1 MQDRNQD
8 IDRGFRREVPNSHPW
23 RLALNDEVHARPYQ
37 TLQAPQRASYL
48 AMLAEPAEREGEY
61 AHVAELCLRYGC
73 EPPPPEARYF
83 VADCGAF
90 RLRWE
95 RHGEFSSYTVF
106 EAGAGGE
113 PFAQPAANALPPQ
126 WLAALPGSVIVA
138 AHVALLPGAEGHPDI
153 ESISAHFSGNT
164 LAGAQVADGGAA
176 AFTDFRIHEDG
187 FSRFLLLDRGM
198 GRRRAGRVLQ
208 RLLEIETY
216 RMFALLAFPLAR
228 EVGTKLAAAERD
240 LAGITEQMVTQGP
253 ADEPGLLDRLTK
265 LAAAV
270 ESAVAASSYRFG
282 AARAYYGL
290 VGQRIAELRE
300 QRIPGIQTIDEFMQ
314 RRLAPAMSTC
324 ESVARR
330 QAELSERVARASDL
344 LRTRV
349 DITREMQNQELL
361 ASMNR
366 RARLQL
372 RLQETVEGL
381 SVAAI
386 TYYLVGLVG
395 YAAKAFKAA
404 GYAVEPDLVMGLALP
419 LVALLAALGMRYVRR
434 SVAKEGRR
442 S

>member
-1 MQDRNQD
+1 MILPANHP
-8 IDRGFRREVPNSHPW
+8 RRIE
-23 RLALNDEVHARPYQ
+23 LNDEVHARPYQ

-48 AMLAEPAEREGEY
+48 ALLAEPAEREREY
-61 AHVAELCLRYGC
+61 AHVGELCARYGC
-73 EPPPPEARYF
+73 QPPPPEASYF
-83 VADCGAF
+83 VADCGGF

-106 EAGAGGE
+106 QGGAGGE
-113 PFAQPAANALPPQ
+113 PFAQPAIHALPPE
-126 WLAALPGSVIVA
+126 WVAALPGNLIVA
-138 AHVALLPGAEGHPDI
+138 AHVALLPGAEAQPDI
-153 ESISAHFSGNT
+153 EAIAPYFSGNT
-164 LAGAQVADGGAA
+164 LAGAQIADGGAT
-176 AFTDFRIHEDG
+176 AFTDFRIHQDG
-187 FSRFLLLDRGM
+187 FCRFLLLDRGM

-228 EVGTKLAAAERD
+228 EVGARLAAAERD
-240 LAGITEQMVTQGP
+240 LAGITELMVTQAS
-253 ADEPGLLDRLTK
+253 ADDPGLLDRLTK

-270 ESAVAASSYRFG
+270 ASELAAGSYRFG
-282 AARAYYGL
+282 AARAYYRL
-290 VGQRIAELRE
+290 VGHRIAELRE
-300 QRIPGIQTIDEFMQ
+300 QRIPGIQTIAEFMQ

-330 QAELSERVARASDL
+330 QDELSERVARASDL

-349 DITREMQNQELL
+349 DIVREMQNQELL

-381 SVAAI
+381 SVVAI

-395 YAAKAFKAA
+395 YAAKAFKSA
-404 GYAVEPDLVMGLALP
+404 GHAVDPDIAMGVAIP
-419 LVALLAALGMRYVRR
+419 LVALLAAVGIRYVRR
-434 SVAKEGRR
+434 SVAKEDRR

>member
-1 MQDRNQD
+1 VNL
-8 IDRGFRREVPNSHPW
+8 PSSHP
-23 RLALNDEVHARPYQ
+23 RRIALNDEVHSRPYH
-37 TLQAPQRASYL
+37 TLQVPQRASYL
-48 AMLAEPAEREGEY
+48 AMLAQPAEREQEY
-61 AHVAELCLRYGC
+61 AHVAGLCARYGC
-73 EPPPPEARYF
+73 QPPPPEANFYA
-83 VADCGAF
+83 ADCGAF

-106 EAGAGGE
+106 EPAGGGE
-113 PFAQPAANALPPQ
+113 PFAQPAVDSLPSE
-126 WLAALPGSVIVA
+126 WVAGLPGSLIVA
-138 AHVALLPGAEGHPDI
+138 AHVALLPGTGTLPDV
-153 ESISAHFSGNT
+153 EAISANFAGNT
-164 LAGAQVADGGAA
+164 LVGAQLADGSAA

-198 GRRRAGRVLQ
+198 GRRRAGRLLQ

-216 RMFALLAFPLAR
+216 RMFALLALPLAR
-228 EVGTKLAAAERD
+228 EAGARLAVAERD
-240 LAGITEQMVTQGP
+240 LAEITELMVTQGS

-270 ESAVAASSYRFG
+270 ERELAAGSYRFG

-290 VGQRIAELRE
+290 VKQRISELRE

-314 RRLAPAMSTC
+314 RRLAPAMNTC
-324 ESVARR
+324 VSVARR
-330 QAELSERVARASDL
+330 QTELSERVARASDL

-349 DITREMQNQELL
+349 DIVREMQNQELL

-386 TYYLVGLVG
+386 TYYLVSLVG
-395 YAAKAFKAA
+395 YAAKAFKSA
-404 GYAVEPDLVMGLALP
+404 GFAVEPDIAMGWSIP
-419 LVALLAALGMRYVRR
+419 VVALLAAVGIRYVRR
-434 SVAKEGRR
+434 SVAKEQRR

>member
-1 MQDRNQD
+1 MMLPQSDPLRA
-8 IDRGFRREVPNSHPW
+8 
-23 RLALNDEVHARPYQ
+23 ALNDEVHARPYQ
-37 TLQAPQRASYL
+37 ALQAPVRASYL
-48 AMLAEPAEREGEY
+48 ALQGPPAERAREY
-61 AHVAELCLRYGC
+61 AHVAELCARHGC
-73 EPPPPEARYF
+73 APPPPEASYF

-106 EAGAGGE
+106 AAGAGGE
-113 PFAQPAANALPPQ
+113 PFAQAALEALPPQ
-126 WLAALPGSVIVA
+126 WVAALPGSLLVG
-138 AHVALLPGAEGHPDI
+138 AHVALLPGAAADFDI
-153 ESISAHFSGNT
+153 EAIAPHFAGNT
-164 LAGAQVADGGAA
+164 LVGAQVADGGAA
-176 AFTDFRIHEDG
+176 AFTDFRIHADG
-187 FSRFLLLDRGM
+187 CSRFLLLDYGM
-198 GRRRAGRVLQ
+198 GSRRAGRMLQ

-216 RMFALLAFPLAR
+216 RMFALLALPLAR
-228 EVGTKLAAAERD
+228 AAGPRLAAAEGE
-240 LAGITEQMVTQGP
+240 LAGITALMVQQSP
-253 ADEPGLLDRLTK
+253 ADEPALLDRLTR

-270 ESAVAASSYRFG
+270 ESGVAASSYRFG

-290 VGQRIAELRE
+290 VRQRIAELRE
-300 QRIPGIQTIDEFMQ
+300 QRIVGIQTIDEFMQ

-349 DITREMQNQELL
+349 DIVREMQNQELL

-395 YAAKAFKAA
+395 HVAQAFKSA
-404 GYAVEPDLVMGLALP
+404 GYAVDPDLIMGAAIP
-419 LVALLAALGMRYVRR
+419 LVALLAAVGIRYVRR
-434 SVAKEGRR
+434 SVVKESRR
-442 S
+442 G

>member
-1 MQDRNQD
+1 
-8 IDRGFRREVPNSHPW
+8 VTLPTSHPQ
-23 RLALNDEVHARPYQ
+23 RVELNDEVHARPYQ
-37 TLQAPQRASYL
+37 ALQAPQRASYL
-48 AMLAEPAEREGEY
+48 AMLAEPGEREREC
-61 AHVAELCLRYGC
+61 AHVAELCSRHGC
-73 EPPPPEARYF
+73 RPPPSDARYY

-106 EAGAGGE
+106 AAGAGAE
-113 PFAQPAANALPPQ
+113 PFAQAAVHALPPE
-126 WLAALPGSVIVA
+126 WLAALPGNLIVA
-138 AHVALLPGAEGHPDI
+138 AHVALLPAGEGPVDI
-153 ESISAHFSGNT
+153 EAISQHFSGNT
-164 LAGAQVADGGAA
+164 LAGAQVADGAAA
-176 AFTDFRIHEDG
+176 AFTDFRIHPDG

-216 RMFALLAFPLAR
+216 RMFALLALPLAR
-228 EVGTKLAAAERD
+228 EVGAKLAVAERD
-240 LAGITEQMVTQGP
+240 LAGITELMVTQES

-270 ESAVAASSYRFG
+270 ESALAASSYRFG

-290 VGQRIAELRE
+290 VRHRIAELRE

-330 QAELSERVARASDL
+330 QSELSERVARASDL

-349 DITREMQNQELL
+349 DIVREMQNQELL

-395 YAAKAFKAA
+395 YAAKALKTA
-404 GYAVEPDLVMGLALP
+404 GYAVDPDIAMGVSIP
-419 LVALLAALGMRYVRR
+419 LVALLAAIGIGYVRR
-434 SVAKEGRR
+434 SVSKEHRR

>member
-1 MQDRNQD
+1 MTLPQ
-8 IDRGFRREVPNSHPW
+8 SHPW
-23 RLALNDEVHARPYQ
+23 RIALNDEVHARPYQ
-37 TLQAPQRASYL
+37 VLQAPQRASYL

-61 AHVAELCLRYGC
+61 AHVSELCLRYGR

-83 VADCGAF
+83 VVDCGAF

-106 EAGAGGE
+106 EDGGGE
-113 PFAQPAANALPPQ
+113 PFAQPAADALPPQ
-126 WLAALPGSVIVA
+126 WLAALPGSLIVA
-138 AHVALLPGAEGHPDI
+138 AHVALLPGAEGQQDI

-176 AFTDFRIHEDG
+176 AFTDFRIHQDG

-228 EVGTKLAAAERD
+228 EVGAKLATAERD
-240 LAGITEQMVTQGP
+240 LAGITERMVTQNP
-253 ADEPGLLDRLTK
+253 ADEPALLDRLTR

-270 ESAVAASSYRFG
+270 ESELAASSYRFG

-290 VGQRIAELRE
+290 VRHRIAELRE
-300 QRIPGIQTIDEFMQ
+300 QRIPGIQTINEFMQ

-349 DITREMQNQELL
+349 DIVRELQNQELL

-395 YAAKAFKAA
+395 HVAKALKSA
-404 GYAVEPDLVMGLALP
+404 GYGVNPDITMGLAIP
-419 LVALLAALGMRYVRR
+419 LVALLAAVGIRYVRR
-434 SVAKEGRR
+434 SVAKESRR

>member
-1 MQDRNQD
+1 MLPPAHP
-8 IDRGFRREVPNSHPW
+8 RRV
-23 RLALNDEVHARPYQ
+23 ALNDEVHARPYQ

-48 AMLAEPAEREGEY
+48 AMLAQAAEREREY
-61 AHVAELCLRYGC
+61 AHVAELCARYGC
-73 EPPPPEARYF
+73 EPPPPEASYF

-106 EAGAGGE
+106 EDGAGGE
-113 PFAQPAANALPPQ
+113 PFAQPAADALPPQ
-126 WLAALPGSVIVA
+126 WVATLPGRLIVA
-138 AHVALLPGAEGHPDI
+138 AHVALLPGAETHPQI
-153 ESISAHFSGNT
+153 EAISPHFAGNT
-164 LAGAQVADGGAA
+164 LVGAQVADGGAA
-176 AFTDFRIHEDG
+176 AFTDFRIHPDG

-228 EVGTKLAAAERD
+228 EVGARLAVAERELAA
-240 LAGITEQMVTQGP
+240 ITELMVTQTA
-253 ADEPGLLDRLTK
+253 ADEPGLLDRLTR

-270 ESAVAASSYRFG
+270 ESALAASSYRFG

-290 VGQRIAELRE
+290 VRHRIAELRE

-349 DITREMQNQELL
+349 DIVREMQNQELL

-395 YAAKAFKAA
+395 YAAKALKSA
-404 GYAVEPDLVMGLALP
+404 GYAIDPDIAMGVAIP
-419 LVALLAALGMRYVRR
+419 LVALLAAVGICYVRR
-434 SVAKEGRR
+434 SVAKENRR
-442 S
+442 SRAGAGVSPNL

>member
-1 MQDRNQD
+1 
-8 IDRGFRREVPNSHPW
+8 
-23 RLALNDEVHARPYQ
+23 
-37 TLQAPQRASYL
+37 
-48 AMLAEPAEREGEY
+48 
-61 AHVAELCLRYGC
+61 
-73 EPPPPEARYF
+73 
-83 VADCGAF
+83 
-90 RLRWE
+90 
-95 RHGEFSSYTVF
+95 
-106 EAGAGGE
+106 
-113 PFAQPAANALPPQ
+113 
-126 WLAALPGSVIVA
+126 VA
-138 AHVALLPGAEGHPDI
+138 AHVALLPGAEARPDI
-153 ESISAHFSGNT
+153 DAISPHFSGNT

-228 EVGTKLAAAERD
+228 EVGARLAAAERD
-240 LAGITEQMVTQGP
+240 LAGITELMVTQGS

-270 ESAVAASSYRFG
+270 ESSVAASSYRFG

-290 VGQRIAELRE
+290 VMHRIAELRE

-349 DITREMQNQELL
+349 DIVREMQNHELL

-395 YAAKAFKAA
+395 YAAKALKSA
-404 GYAVEPDLVMGLALP
+404 GYAVDPEIAMGVAIP
-419 LVALLAALGMRYVRR
+419 LVALLAALGIGYVRR
-434 SVAKEGRR
+434 TVTKEHRR

>member
-1 MQDRNQD
+1 M
-8 IDRGFRREVPNSHPW
+8 ILPASHP
-23 RLALNDEVHARPYQ
+23 RRVELNDEVHARPYQ
-37 TLQAPQRASYL
+37 ALQAPQRASHL
-48 AMLAEPAEREGEY
+48 AMLAQPTEREREY
-61 AHVAELCLRYGC
+61 AHVADLCRRHGC
-73 EPPPPEARYF
+73 QPPPSAASYY

-106 EAGAGGE
+106 VDGAGAE
-113 PFAQPAANALPPQ
+113 PFAQPAADALPAQ
-126 WLAALPGSVIVA
+126 WLAALPGSLIVA
-138 AHVALLPGAEGHPDI
+138 AHVALLPGGEGPADI
-153 ESISAHFSGNT
+153 DAISRHFSGNT
-164 LAGAQVADGGAA
+164 LAGAQVADGAAA
-176 AFTDFRIHEDG
+176 AFADFRIHPDG

-228 EVGTKLAAAERD
+228 EVGARLAAAERD
-240 LAGITEQMVTQGP
+240 LAGITELMVTQGA
-253 ADEPGLLDRLTK
+253 ADEPGLLDRLTR

-290 VGQRIAELRE
+290 VEQRIGELRE

-330 QAELSERVARASDL
+330 QGELSERVARASDL

-349 DITREMQNQELL
+349 DIVREMQNQELL

-395 YAAKAFKAA
+395 YAAKALKSA
-404 GYAVEPDLVMGLALP
+404 GLAVDPDIAVGVSIP
-419 LVALLAALGMRYVRR
+419 LVALLAAFGIRYVRR
-434 SVAKEGRR
+434 TVTKESRR
-442 S
+442 G

>member
-1 MQDRNQD
+1 V
-8 IDRGFRREVPNSHPW
+8 ILPPGHPQ
-23 RLALNDEVHARPYQ
+23 RSTLNDEVHARPYQ
-37 TLQAPQRASYL
+37 ALQAPQRASYL
-48 AMLAEPAEREGEY
+48 AMLAPPEQREREF
-61 AHVAELCLRYGC
+61 AHVAALCARYAC
-73 EPPPPEARYF
+73 APPSPEASYF

-106 EAGAGGE
+106 EAGAGAE
-113 PFAQPAANALPPQ
+113 PFAQPAAQALPPA
-126 WLAALPGSVIVA
+126 WVAALPGNLLVA
-138 AHVALLPGAEGHPDI
+138 AHVALLPGTAAHPDI
-153 ESISAHFSGNT
+153 EAISQHFSGNT
-164 LAGAQVADGGAA
+164 LAGAEVADGGAA
-176 AFTDFRIHEDG
+176 AFTDFRIHPDG

-216 RMFALLAFPLAR
+216 RMFALLAFPVAR
-228 EVGTKLAAAERD
+228 EAAATLAVAERD
-240 LAGITEQMVTQGP
+240 LAGITEQMVAQNA
-253 ADEPGLLDRLTK
+253 ADEPRLLDRLTR

-270 ESAVAASSYRFG
+270 ESALAASSYRFG

-290 VGQRIAELRE
+290 VKHRIAELRE
-300 QRIPGIQTIDEFMQ
+300 QRIPGLQTIDEFMQ

-349 DITREMQNQELL
+349 DIVREMQNQELL

-395 YAAKAFKAA
+395 YAAKALKSA
-404 GYAVEPDLVMGLALP
+404 GYAVDPDIAMGIAIP
-419 LVALLAALGMRYVRR
+419 VVALLAAVGIRYVRR
-434 SVAKEGRR
+434 SLAKEHRR

>member
-1 MQDRNQD
+1 M
-8 IDRGFRREVPNSHPW
+8 ILPASHP
-23 RLALNDEVHARPYQ
+23 RRIELNDEVHARPYQ

-48 AMLAEPAEREGEY
+48 AMLADAAEREREY
-61 AHVAELCLRYGC
+61 AHVGELCARYGC
-73 EPPPPEARYF
+73 QPPPPQASYF
-83 VADCGAF
+83 AADCGDF

-95 RHGEFSSYTVF
+95 RHGEFSSYTVLV
-106 EAGAGGE
+106 AGAGDA
-113 PFAQPAANALPPQ
+113 PFAQPAVSALPPE
-126 WLAALPGSVIVA
+126 WMAALPGKLIVA
-138 AHVALLPGAEGHPDI
+138 AHVALLPGAGAEADI
-153 ESISAHFSGNT
+153 EAIAPHFAGNT
-164 LAGAQVADGGAA
+164 LAGAQMADGGAA
-176 AFTDFRIHEDG
+176 AFTDFRIHADG

-208 RLLEIETY
+208 RLLELETY
-216 RMFALLAFPLAR
+216 RMFALLALPLAR
-228 EVGTKLAAAERD
+228 EVGARLAAAESE
-240 LAGITEQMVTQGP
+240 LAGITGLMVKQSP
-253 ADEPGLLDRLTK
+253 ADEPALLDRLTR

-270 ESAVAASSYRFG
+270 ESEVAASSYRFG

-290 VGQRIAELRE
+290 VRQRIAELRE
-300 QRIPGIQTIDEFMQ
+300 QRIVGIQTIDEFMQ

-349 DITREMQNQELL
+349 DIVREMQNQELL

-395 YAAKAFKAA
+395 YAAKALKSA
-404 GYAVEPDLVMGLALP
+404 GYAVDPDIAMGVSIP
-419 LVALLAALGMRYVRR
+419 LVALLAAVGIGYVRR
-434 SVAKEGRR
+434 SVTREHGR

>member
-1 MQDRNQD
+1 M
-8 IDRGFRREVPNSHPW
+8 V
-23 RLALNDEVHARPYQ
+23 LNDEVHSRPYH
-37 TLQAPQRASYL
+37 TLQVPQRASFL
-48 AMLAEPAEREGEY
+48 AMLAQPAEREQEY
-61 AHVAELCLRYGC
+61 AHVAGLCARYGC
-73 EPPPPEARYF
+73 QPPPPEANFYA
-83 VADCGAF
+83 ADCGAF

-106 EAGAGGE
+106 EPAVGGE
-113 PFAQPAANALPPQ
+113 PFALAAVNSLPPE
-126 WLAALPGSVIVA
+126 WVAGLPGSLVVA
-138 AHVALLPGAEGHPDI
+138 AHVALMPGGANPPDI
-153 ESISAHFSGNT
+153 EAVSAHFSGNT
-164 LAGAQVADGGAA
+164 LVGALLADGSAA

-187 FSRFLLLDRGM
+187 YSRFLLLDRGM
-198 GRRRAGRVLQ
+198 GRRRAGRLLQ

-216 RMFALLAFPLAR
+216 RMFALLALPLAR
-228 EVGTKLAAAERD
+228 ETGARLAAAERD
-240 LAGITEQMVTQGP
+240 LAGITELMVTQGS

-270 ESAVAASSYRFG
+270 ERELAAGSYRFG

-290 VGQRIAELRE
+290 VKQRIAELRE

-314 RRLAPAMSTC
+314 RRLAPAMNTC

-330 QAELSERVARASDL
+330 QTELSERVARASDL

-349 DITREMQNQELL
+349 DIVREMQNQELL

-386 TYYLVGLVG
+386 TYYLVSLVG
-395 YAAKAFKAA
+395 YVAKASKAA
-404 GYAVEPDLVMGLALP
+404 GLAVDPDIAMGWSIP
-419 LVALLAALGMRYVRR
+419 VVALLAAVGIRYVRR
-434 SVAKEGRR
+434 SVAKEHSRR
-442 S
+442 

>member
-1 MQDRNQD
+1 MTLP
-8 IDRGFRREVPNSHPW
+8 RGDPRRA
-23 RLALNDEVHARPYQ
+23 ALNDEVHARPYQ
-37 TLQAPQRASYL
+37 TLQAPLRASYL
-48 AMLAEPAEREGEY
+48 ALLAQPGEREREY
-61 AHVAELCLRYGC
+61 AHVAELCSRHGC
-73 EPPPPEARYF
+73 QPPLPDASYF
-83 VADCGAF
+83 VAECGAF

-106 EAGAGGE
+106 TAGEGGE
-113 PFAQPAANALPPQ
+113 PFAQPAANALPPE
-126 WLAALPGSVIVA
+126 WVAALPGSLIVA
-138 AHVALLPGAEGHPDI
+138 AHVALLPAAQAELEI
-153 ESISAHFSGNT
+153 ETIAPHFAGNT
-164 LAGAQVADGGAA
+164 LAGAQLADGSAL
-176 AFTDFRIHEDG
+176 AFTDFRIHQDG
-187 FSRFLLLDRGM
+187 YSRFLLLDRGM
-198 GRRRAGRVLQ
+198 GGRRAGRVLQ

-216 RMFALLAFPLAR
+216 RMFALLALPLAR
-228 EVGTKLAAAERD
+228 ELGPKLAAAERE
-240 LAGITEQMVTQGP
+240 LAGITELMVTQGP
-253 ADEPGLLDRLTK
+253 ADEPGLLDRLTR

-270 ESAVAASSYRFG
+270 ESALAASSYRFG

-290 VGQRIAELRE
+290 VKQRIAELRE

-314 RRLAPAMSTC
+314 RRLAPAMNTC

-349 DITREMQNQELL
+349 DIVREMQNQELL

-395 YAAKAFKAA
+395 HVAEAFKAA
-404 GYAVEPDLVMGLALP
+404 GYALEPAIVMGAAIP
-419 LVALLAALGMRYVRR
+419 LVALLAAVGIRYVRR
-434 SVAKEGRR
+434 SAAKESRR
-442 S
+442 G

>member
-1 MQDRNQD
+1 ML
-8 IDRGFRREVPNSHPW
+8 PASHP
-23 RLALNDEVHARPYQ
+23 RRAALNDEVHARPYQ
-37 TLQAPQRASYL
+37 MLQAPQRASYL
-48 AMLAEPAEREGEY
+48 AMLAEPAEREREY
-61 AHVAELCLRYGC
+61 AHVARLCARYGC
-73 EPPPPEARYF
+73 QPPPPEASYF
-83 VADCGAF
+83 VADCGDF
-90 RLRWE
+90 SLRWE

-113 PFAQPAANALPPQ
+113 PFAQPAISALPPE
-126 WLAALPGSVIVA
+126 WVSTLPGSLIVA
-138 AHVALLPGAEGHPDI
+138 AHVALMPAAEGQPDV
-153 ESISAHFSGNT
+153 EAISAHFSGNT

-176 AFTDFRIHEDG
+176 AFTDFRIHHDG
-187 FSRFLLLDRGM
+187 YSRILLLDRGM

-216 RMFALLAFPLAR
+216 RMFALLTFPLAR
-228 EVGTKLAAAERD
+228 EVGARLAAAERD
-240 LAGITEQMVTQGP
+240 LAGITELMVTQGS

-270 ESAVAASSYRFG
+270 ESELAASSYRFG

-349 DITREMQNQELL
+349 DIVREMQNQELL

-395 YAAKAFKAA
+395 YAAKGMKAA
-404 GYAVEPDLVMGLALP
+404 GWLLEPDLVMAVSIP
-419 LVALLAALGMRYVRR
+419 IVAVIAALGIRYVRR
-434 SVAKEGRR
+434 AIVRGKGVQ
-442 S
+442 

>member
-1 MQDRNQD
+1 MNLPQ
-8 IDRGFRREVPNSHPW
+8 SHPA
-23 RLALNDEVHARPYQ
+23 RIALNDEVHARPYQ
-37 TLQAPQRASYL
+37 ELKAPLRASYL
-48 AMLAEPAEREGEY
+48 AMLAEPAEREGEQ
-61 AHVAELCLRYGC
+61 AHVSELCLRYGR
-73 EPPPPEARYF
+73 EPPPPQARYF
-83 VADCGAF
+83 VVDCGAF

-106 EAGAGGE
+106 EDGAGGE

-126 WLAALPGSVIVA
+126 WLASLPGSLIVA
-138 AHVALLPGAEGHPDI
+138 AHVALLPGGEQQPDI
-153 ESISAHFSGNT
+153 ESVSAHFSGNT

-176 AFTDFRIHEDG
+176 AFTDFRIHHDG
-187 FSRFLLLDRGM
+187 FSRFLLLDHGM
-198 GRRRAGRVLQ
+198 GRRRAGRILQ

-228 EVGTKLAAAERD
+228 EVGVKLAADERD
-240 LAGITEQMVTQGP
+240 LADITGQMVTQGP
-253 ADEPGLLDRLTK
+253 ADEPGLLDRLTR
-265 LAAAV
+265 LAATV
-270 ESAVAASSYRFG
+270 ERELAASSYRFG
-282 AARAYYGL
+282 AARAYYRL
-290 VGQRIAELRE
+290 VQQRIAELRE
-300 QRIPGIQTIDEFMQ
+300 QRITGIQTMDEFMQ

-349 DITREMQNQELL
+349 DIAREMQNQELL

-395 YAAKAFKAA
+395 YAAEALKAA
-404 GYAVEPDLVMGLALP
+404 GQAVEPNIVKGVALP
-419 LVALLAALGMRYVRR
+419 VVALLAVVGIRYVRR
-434 SVAKEGRR
+434 SVARESRR

>member
-1 MQDRNQD
+1 MMLPPVDP
-8 IDRGFRREVPNSHPW
+8 RRV
-23 RLALNDEVHARPYQ
+23 ALNDEVHARPYQ

-48 AMLAEPAEREGEY
+48 AMRMEPAEREREY
-61 AHVAELCLRYGC
+61 AHVAELCGRFGC
-73 EPPPPEARYF
+73 EPPPTEASYF
-83 VADCGAF
+83 VADCGGF

-113 PFAQPAANALPPQ
+113 PFAQPAVNALPPE
-126 WLAALPGSVIVA
+126 WVAGLPGSLIVA
-138 AHVALLPGAEGHPDI
+138 AHVALLPGAEGLPNI
-153 ESISAHFSGNT
+153 EAISPHFGGNT
-164 LAGAQVADGGAA
+164 LVGAQVADGGAA
-176 AFTDFRIHEDG
+176 AFTDFRIHQDG
-187 FSRFLLLDRGM
+187 YSRFLLLDNGM

-228 EVGTKLAAAERD
+228 EVGVKLAAAERD
-240 LAGITEQMVTQGP
+240 LAGITGQMVTQGS
-253 ADEPGLLDRLTK
+253 AEEPGLLDRLTQ

-270 ESAVAASSYRFG
+270 EKELAASSYRFG

-290 VGQRIAELRE
+290 VRHRIAELRE
-300 QRIPGIQTIDEFMQ
+300 QRIPGIQTIDEFME

-349 DITREMQNQELL
+349 DIVREMQNQELL

-381 SVAAI
+381 SIAAI

-395 YAAKAFKAA
+395 YAAKAFKSA
-404 GYAVEPDLVMGLALP
+404 GYAVDVEISMGVAIP
-419 LVALLAALGMRYVRR
+419 LVALLAAFGIRYVRR
-434 SVAKEGRR
+434 SVAKEDRR
-442 S
+442 R

>member
-1 MQDRNQD
+1 M
-8 IDRGFRREVPNSHPW
+8 ILPPSHP
-23 RLALNDEVHARPYQ
+23 RRAVLNDEVHARPYQ
-37 TLQAPQRASYL
+37 ALQAPQRASHL
-48 AMLAEPAEREGEY
+48 ALLAQPAEREREY
-61 AHVAELCLRYGC
+61 AHVAELCARHGC
-73 EPPPPEARYF
+73 QPPPPEASYF

-95 RHGEFSSYTVF
+95 RHGEFSSYAVF
-106 EAGAGGE
+106 QDGAGGE
-113 PFAQPAANALPPQ
+113 PFVQPAIDALPPQ
-126 WLAALPGSVIVA
+126 WVAALPGSLVVA
-138 AHVALLPGAEGHPDI
+138 AHVALLPGADAQADI
-153 ESISAHFSGNT
+153 EAIAPHFSGNT
-164 LAGAQVADGGAA
+164 LVGAQVADGGAA
-176 AFTDFRIHEDG
+176 AFTDFRIHQDG

-216 RMFALLAFPLAR
+216 RMFALLALPLAR
-228 EVGTKLAAAERD
+228 EAGAKLAAGEGE
-240 LAGITEQMVTQGP
+240 LAGITELMVNQNP
-253 ADEPGLLDRLTK
+253 ADEPALLDRITK

-270 ESAVAASSYRFG
+270 ESELAAGSYRFG

-290 VGQRIAELRE
+290 VRHRIAELRE

-330 QAELSERVARASDL
+330 QSELSERVARASDL

-349 DITREMQNQELL
+349 DIVREMQNQELL

-366 RARLQL
+366 RARVQL

-395 YAAKAFKAA
+395 HVAKALKSA
-404 GYAVEPDLVMGLALP
+404 GYAVDPDITMGAAIP
-419 LVALLAALGMRYVRR
+419 LVALLAAVGIRYVRR
-434 SVAKEGRR
+434 SVVKESRR
-442 S
+442 D

>member
-1 MQDRNQD
+1 M
-8 IDRGFRREVPNSHPW
+8 ILPASHP
-23 RLALNDEVHARPYQ
+23 RRIELNDEVHARPYQ

-48 AMLAEPAEREGEY
+48 AMLAAPAEREREY
-61 AHVAELCLRYGC
+61 AHVGELCVRYGGQ
-73 EPPPPEARYF
+73 PPPPEASYF
-83 VADCGAF
+83 AADCGDF

-95 RHGEFSSYTVF
+95 RHGEFSSYTVVV
-106 EAGAGGE
+106 AGAGGE
-113 PFAQPAANALPPQ
+113 PFAQPAINALPPE
-126 WLAALPGSVIVA
+126 WMAALPGKLIVA
-138 AHVALLPGAEGHPDI
+138 AHVALLPGADAQADI
-153 ESISAHFSGNT
+153 EAIAPHFAGNT
-164 LAGAQVADGGAA
+164 LAGAQMADGGAA
-176 AFTDFRIHEDG
+176 AFTDFRVHADG

-216 RMFALLAFPLAR
+216 RMFALLALPLAR
-228 EVGTKLAAAERD
+228 EVGAKLAAAEGE
-240 LAGITEQMVTQGP
+240 LAGITGLMVKESP
-253 ADEPGLLDRLTK
+253 ADEPALLDRLTR

-270 ESAVAASSYRFG
+270 ESEVAASSYRFG

-290 VGQRIAELRE
+290 VRQRIAELRE
-300 QRIPGIQTIDEFMQ
+300 QRIVGIQTIDEFMQ

-349 DITREMQNQELL
+349 DIVREMQNQELL

-395 YAAKAFKAA
+395 YAAKALKSA
-404 GYAVEPDLVMGLALP
+404 GYAVDPDIAMGVSIP
-419 LVALLAALGMRYVRR
+419 LVALLAAVGIGYVRR
-434 SVAKEGRR
+434 SVTKEHRR

>member
-1 MQDRNQD
+1 M
-8 IDRGFRREVPNSHPW
+8 ILPASHP
-23 RLALNDEVHARPYQ
+23 RRIELNDEVHARPYQ

-48 AMLAEPAEREGEY
+48 AMLADAAEREREY
-61 AHVAELCLRYGC
+61 AHVGELCARYGC
-73 EPPPPEARYF
+73 QPPPQASYF
-83 VADCGAF
+83 AADCGDF

-95 RHGEFSSYTVF
+95 RHGEFSSYTVLV
-106 EAGAGGE
+106 AGAGDA
-113 PFAQPAANALPPQ
+113 PFAQPAVSALPPE
-126 WLAALPGSVIVA
+126 WMAALPGKLIVA
-138 AHVALLPGAEGHPDI
+138 AHVALLPGAGAEADI
-153 ESISAHFSGNT
+153 EAIAPHFAGNT
-164 LAGAQVADGGAA
+164 LAGAQMADGGAA
-176 AFTDFRIHEDG
+176 AFTDFRIHADG

-208 RLLEIETY
+208 RLLELETY
-216 RMFALLAFPLAR
+216 RMFALLALPLAR
-228 EVGTKLAAAERD
+228 EVGARLAAAESE
-240 LAGITEQMVTQGP
+240 LAGITGLMVKQSP
-253 ADEPGLLDRLTK
+253 ADEPALLDRLTR

-270 ESAVAASSYRFG
+270 ESEVAASSYRFG

-290 VGQRIAELRE
+290 VRQRIAELRE
-300 QRIPGIQTIDEFMQ
+300 QRIVGIQTIDEFMQ

-349 DITREMQNQELL
+349 DIVREMQNQELL

-395 YAAKAFKAA
+395 YAAKALKSA
-404 GYAVEPDLVMGLALP
+404 GYAVDPDIAMGVSIP
-419 LVALLAALGMRYVRR
+419 LVALLAAVGIGYVRR
-434 SVAKEGRR
+434 SVTREHGR

>member
-1 MQDRNQD
+1 MNL
-8 IDRGFRREVPNSHPW
+8 PPSHPR
-23 RLALNDEVHARPYQ
+23 RLVLNDEVHARPYQ
-37 TLQAPQRASYL
+37 ALQAPQRASYL
-48 AMLAEPAEREGEY
+48 ALLAEATEREREY
-61 AHVAELCLRYGC
+61 AHVAELCKRHGC
-73 EPPPPEARYF
+73 QAPPPEASYF

-106 EAGAGGE
+106 ADAAGGE
-113 PFAQPAANALPPQ
+113 PFAQPAADALPPE
-126 WLAALPGSVIVA
+126 WLAALPGSLIVA
-138 AHVALLPGAEGHPDI
+138 AHVALLPGAEAHLDI
-153 ESISAHFSGNT
+153 EAIAPHFSGNT
-164 LAGAQVADGGAA
+164 LVGAQLADGGAA
-176 AFTDFRIHEDG
+176 AFTDFRIHADG

-216 RMFALLAFPLAR
+216 RMFALLALPLAR
-228 EVGTKLAAAERD
+228 EVGTRLAAAERE
-240 LAGITEQMVTQGP
+240 LAGITGLMVKESP
-253 ADEPGLLDRLTK
+253 ADEPALLDRLTR

-270 ESAVAASSYRFG
+270 ESEVAASSYRFG

-290 VGQRIAELRE
+290 VRQRIAELRE
-300 QRIPGIQTIDEFMQ
+300 QRIPGIQTMDEFMQ

-349 DITREMQNQELL
+349 DIAREMQNQELL
-361 ASMNR
+361 ASMDR

-386 TYYLVGLVG
+386 TYYLVGLAG
-395 YAAKAFKAA
+395 YAAKALKSA
-404 GYAVEPDLVMGLALP
+404 GYAVDPDIAMGLSIP
-419 LVALLAALGMRYVRR
+419 LVALLAAFGIRYVRR
-434 SVAKEGRR
+434 SVSKESRR
-442 S
+442 G

>member
-1 MQDRNQD
+1 MNL
-8 IDRGFRREVPNSHPW
+8 PPSHPR
-23 RLALNDEVHARPYQ
+23 RLVLNDEVHARPYQ
-37 TLQAPQRASYL
+37 ALQAPQRASYL
-48 AMLAEPAEREGEY
+48 ALLAEAAEREREY
-61 AHVAELCLRYGC
+61 AHVAELCKRHGC
-73 EPPPPEARYF
+73 QAPQPEASYF

-106 EAGAGGE
+106 ADDAGGE
-113 PFAQPAANALPPQ
+113 PFAQPAADALPPE
-126 WLAALPGSVIVA
+126 WLAALPGSLIVA
-138 AHVALLPGAEGHPDI
+138 AHVALLPGAEAHPDI
-153 ESISAHFSGNT
+153 EAISPHFSGNT
-164 LAGAQVADGGAA
+164 LVGAQLADGGAA
-176 AFTDFRIHEDG
+176 AFTDFRIHADG

-228 EVGTKLAAAERD
+228 EVGTRLAAAERD
-240 LAGITEQMVTQGP
+240 LAGITELMVTQAS

-270 ESAVAASSYRFG
+270 ESALAASSYRFG

-290 VGQRIAELRE
+290 VRQRIAELRE

-349 DITREMQNQELL
+349 DIAREMQNQELL
-361 ASMNR
+361 ASMDR

-395 YAAKAFKAA
+395 YAAKALKSA
-404 GYAVEPDLVMGLALP
+404 GYAIDPDIAMGLSIP
-419 LVALLAALGMRYVRR
+419 LVALLAAFGIRYVRR
-434 SVAKEGRR
+434 SAAKEHRR
-442 S
+442 N

>member
-1 MQDRNQD
+1 M
-8 IDRGFRREVPNSHPW
+8 ILPPGHPRRV
-23 RLALNDEVHARPYQ
+23 ALNDEVHARPYQ

-48 AMLAEPAEREGEY
+48 AMLAQAHEREQEY
-61 AHVAELCLRYGC
+61 AHVAGLCARYGRQ
-73 EPPPPEARYF
+73 PPPPEASYF
-83 VADCGAF
+83 AVDCGAF

-113 PFAQPAANALPPQ
+113 PFAQPAVNALSQ
-126 WLAALPGSVIVA
+126 EWVAALPGSLIVA
-138 AHVALLPGAEGHPDI
+138 AHVALLPGAESQPDI
-153 ESISAHFSGNT
+153 DAISPYFSGNT
-164 LAGAQVADGGAA
+164 LVGALLADGGAA
-176 AFTDFRIHEDG
+176 AFTDFRIHQDG

-216 RMFALLAFPLAR
+216 RMFALLALPLAR
-228 EVGTKLAAAERD
+228 EVGARLAAAERD
-240 LAGITEQMVTQGP
+240 LAGITELMVTQGS

-270 ESAVAASSYRFG
+270 ESELAASSYRFG

-290 VGQRIAELRE
+290 VRHRIAELRE

-330 QAELSERVARASDL
+330 QTELSERVARASDL

-349 DITREMQNQELL
+349 DIVREMQNQELL

-395 YAAKAFKAA
+395 YAAKALKSA
-404 GYAVEPDLVMGLALP
+404 GHAVDPDIAMGLAIP
-419 LVALLAALGMRYVRR
+419 LVALLAAFGIRYVRR
-434 SVAKEGRR
+434 SVSREHRK

>member
-1 MQDRNQD
+1 M
-8 IDRGFRREVPNSHPW
+8 ILPASHPR
-23 RLALNDEVHARPYQ
+23 RLVLNDEVHARPYQ
-37 TLQAPQRASYL
+37 ALQAPQRASYL
-48 AMLAEPAEREGEY
+48 ALLAEAAEREREY
-61 AHVAELCLRYGC
+61 AHVAELCKRHGGQA
-73 EPPPPEARYF
+73 PPPEASYY

-106 EAGAGGE
+106 ADDAGGE
-113 PFAQPAANALPPQ
+113 PFAQPAADALPPE
-126 WLAALPGSVIVA
+126 WLAALPGKLIVA
-138 AHVALLPGAEGHPDI
+138 AHVALLPGAEAQPEI
-153 ESISAHFSGNT
+153 EAISPHFCGNT
-164 LAGAQVADGGAA
+164 LVGAQLADGGAA
-176 AFTDFRIHEDG
+176 AFTDFRIHPDG

-216 RMFALLAFPLAR
+216 RMFALLALPLAR
-228 EVGTKLAAAERD
+228 EVGARLAAAEGE
-240 LAGITEQMVTQGP
+240 LAGITGLMVKESP
-253 ADEPGLLDRLTK
+253 ANEPALLDRLTR

-270 ESAVAASSYRFG
+270 ESEVAASSYRFG

-290 VGQRIAELRE
+290 VRQRIAELRE

-349 DITREMQNQELL
+349 DIAREMQNQELL
-361 ASMNR
+361 ASMDR

-395 YAAKAFKAA
+395 YAAKALKSA
-404 GYAVEPDLVMGLALP
+404 GYAIDPDIAMGLSIP
-419 LVALLAALGMRYVRR
+419 LVALLAAFGIRYVRR
-434 SVAKEGRR
+434 SVSKENRR